1 MDDPTKGSRPRLPSQ
16 PRPSAAP
23 GRNLR
28 GVAPEQ
34 DPVPEER
41 LDDDDGVSHPLPP
54 EEAVSAILATG
65 QHPDEGDE
73 DTPPPLEDRPGA
85 AH

>member
-1 MDDPTKGSRPRLPSQ
+1 
-16 PRPSAAP
+16 
-23 GRNLR
+23 
-28 GVAPEQ
+28 
-34 DPVPEER
+34 VPEER